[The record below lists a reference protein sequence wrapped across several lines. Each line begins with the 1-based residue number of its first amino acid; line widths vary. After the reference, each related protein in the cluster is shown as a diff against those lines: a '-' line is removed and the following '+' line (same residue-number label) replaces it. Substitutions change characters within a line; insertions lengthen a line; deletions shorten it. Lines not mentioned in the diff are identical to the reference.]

1 MYKIFKFFLIYLF
14 AKDTTTAAK
23 IYNLLYNTNLPSQ
36 TPSGKKVLNANTT
49 SVKEVKPTSSK
60 KQEIM
65 DSLSYLKSK
74 KIQTKKDKE
83 SIYTLE
89 MVLKNM

>member
-23 IYNLLYNTNLPSQ
+23 IYNLLYNANLPSQ
-36 TPSGKKVLNANTT
+36 TPSVKKVLNSNTT

-65 DSLSYLKSK
+65 DSLSYLRSK